1 MVENDLLLYL
11 CTRKLKQHMILGKN
25 RLSSNHPVC
34 IRNFVL
40 PKPKYW
46 LSFVSGHLYWIIL
59 YSALLSSGR
68 LLHSCVSPPKPKPPP
83 PPLFILSL
91 SLSLVHSI
99 SRVGTSALS
108 SSPDPEKQLMCTS
121 LVSIFLSKLAD
132 IYSVGYCDRLSSAVY
147 AVQLSCVKI
156 KFVALL
162 LGSVRSTW

>member
-11 CTRKLKQHMILGKN
+11 CTRKLKQHMILGEN

-34 IRNFVL
+34 IRTLFSQN
-40 PKPKYW
+40 PKYW

-83 PPLFILSL
+83 PPLFIL